1 MNIKHGRFT
10 LRILKESSFA
20 ALDVV
25 IKNNLTYEKIKYL
38 PNGDI
43 NLLVHSSLKDQYINV
58 FSQNEIE
65 CVFGQDKG
73 LSVYISKYSKRWG
86 AFLGLF
92 ILLISV
98 YFSSKIV
105 WKINVEGNSKI
116 SDDEILHLLEECGFK
131 LGTYI
136 PSVNFDTL
144 HNQFL
149 MNSDNISWI
158 SINLDGNT
166 ANVKVKEIMKD
177 SISQKK
183 TYANVVSK
191 FDGQIQFISVHEGIK
206 TVKIGDV
213 VKKGD
218 ILISGVLD
226 SKSEGVR
233 FVHADG
239 IVKAYVK
246 KNIYIKLPMKETVK
260 HYTGVLYR
268 DIDIKFFSKNINIF
282 KKYRNQTILYDKIET
297 SEKMKLFGIF
307 ELPVEITKSSY
318 LEYEYSEVEYTKLQA
333 KDLANIRLKEQMDSE
348 LQDSILISKNIN
360 HYCDFEYYYIDCELY
375 CLEDI
380 ASVVEFEVTKD

>member
-43 NLLVHSSLKDQYINV
+43 SLLVHSSLKDQYINV

-73 LSVYISKYSKRWG
+73 LSVCISKYSKRWG

-116 SDDEILHLLEECGFK
+116 SDDEIVNLLEECGFK

-233 FVHADG
+233 FVRADG

-268 DIDIKFFSKNINIF
+268 DINIKFFSKNINIF

>member
-10 LRILKESSFA
+10 LRILNESSFL
-20 ALDVV
+20 ALDVI
-25 IKNNLTYEKIKYL
+25 IKNNLTYEKITYNA
-38 PNGDI
+38 NGDI
-43 NLLVHSSLKDQYINV
+43 CLLVHSSLRDQYKNI
-58 FSQNEIE
+58 FSENRIV

-73 LSVYISKYSKRWG
+73 LSVFISKYSKRWG
-86 AFLGLF
+86 ALLGLF
-92 ILLISV
+92 ILFISV
-98 YFSSKIV
+98 YLSSKVV

-116 SDDEILHLLEECGFK
+116 SDEEIVYLLEKCGFK

-136 PSVNFDTL
+136 PSVEFDTL

-149 MNSDNISWI
+149 MQSDNISWI

-166 ANVKVKEIMKD
+166 ANVKVKEIKKD
-177 SISQKK
+177 TISQKK
-183 TYANVVSK
+183 TYANVISK

-218 ILISGVLD
+218 ILISGILD

-233 FVHADG
+233 FVRADG

-246 KNIYIKLPMKETVK
+246 KNIYIKVPMKEVVK
-260 HYTGVLYR
+260 NYTGIIYK
-268 DIDIKFFSKNINIF
+268 DTNIKFFSKNINIF
-282 KKYRNQTILYDKIET
+282 KKYRNQTIIYDKIET
-297 SEKMKLFGIF
+297 SEKLKLFGIF

-318 LEYEYSEVEYTKLQA
+318 LEYEYSKVEYTKLQV

-348 LQDSILISKNIN
+348 LKDSILISKNIN

-380 ASVVEFEVTKD
+380 AKVVEFEVTKD